1 MPPGS
6 SGNTSGIH
14 YSAAR
19 PRAPLFSFFWLL
31 IASNEKEIHSMCRG
45 EAGISPVFGLN
56 VKCFLSN
63 PLTASVYGQ
72 FPVKFHST
80 VPVFLLPLLFI
91 DVIF

>member
-1 MPPGS
+1 
-6 SGNTSGIH
+6 
-14 YSAAR
+14 
-19 PRAPLFSFFWLL
+19 
-31 IASNEKEIHSMCRG
+31 MCRG

-63 PLTASVYGQ
+63 PLTASVYGK

-91 DVIF
+91 DVIFYSSGSFNFFFQSVLVE